1 MEDAGGLT
9 CAEFSDTMSFHCFSI
24 FDGHNGPWT
33 ATFLNQ
39 TLPQM
44 LFLQLADLYS
54 KHALT
59 SQSHPVDLSTTSID
73 LTERNP
79 GDPPDPV
86 PTAEEIDQTIKD
98 VFRHADDLVVHSTT
112 QIALGLND
120 VAYAALSGLN
130 VKDLPGPHSLASFVS
145 DKPPSFPESV
155 GMLSLPFSGA
165 CAVVG
170 IFNSSDR
177 SLRVALTGDCRAVL
191 GRRVPAPGKGKG
203 GGTGNRYIYETHHLS
218 ADQNAKN
225 PAEAARLSALHPGEP
240 ELLNKNRVLGWGPS
254 RAFGDGM
261 MKWSLELQQRLHD
274 DFLGDR
280 PRDVC
285 KTPPYFTAEPVIT
298 TTEGIR
304 KGDFAV
310 FASDG
315 LWDCLS
321 SEEVVGL
328 VGLWLEKN
336 GVEEQIDIPGGR
348 KVTILLPTDKA
359 KVNFKDRSAI
369 SDDAAKALRS
379 LPSAKAE
386 VATTPSSKLP
396 VIYPSDYK
404 DATPMYK
411 YWHREKKFV
420 CEDVNVATHLA
431 RNALGGGNLDLA
443 AALLSLQMPRSR
455 KFR

>member
-9 CAEFSDTMSFHCFSI
+9 CAEFSDTMSLHCFSI

-39 TLPQM
+39 TLPQV

-54 KHALT
+54 KHALF
-59 SQSHPVDLSTTSID
+59 SQSRPVDLSTLSD
-73 LTERNP
+73 LSERNP
-79 GDPPDPV
+79 GDPPDPA

-98 VFRHADDLVVHSTT
+98 VFRHVDDLVVHSVT
-112 QIALGLND
+112 QIALGLD
-120 VAYAALSGLN
+120 DAAYAALSGLN
-130 VKDLPGPHSLASFVS
+130 AKDLPGPHSLASLVNE
-145 DKPPSFPESV
+145 KPPSFPESV
-155 GMLSLPFSGA
+155 GMLHLPYSGA

-191 GRRVPAPGKGKG
+191 GRRVPAPGKRTRG
-203 GGTGNRYIYETHHLS
+203 GMGNRYIYETHHLS
-218 ADQNAKN
+218 VDQNPKN

-240 ELLNKNRVLGWGPS
+240 ELLSKNRVLGWAPT
-254 RAFGDGM
+254 RAFGDGT
-261 MKWSLELQQRLHD
+261 MKWSLELQQRLHE

-280 PRDVC
+280 PREVC

-336 GVEEQIDIPGGR
+336 GIEEQIDIPGGG
-348 KVTILLPTDKA
+348 KVTILLPMDKST
-359 KVNFKDRSAI
+359 VNLNNRPAI
-369 SDDAAKALRS
+369 SDDTAKTLSALPTAEAEAT
-379 LPSAKAE
+379 LPSE
-386 VATTPSSKLP
+386 LP

-404 DATPMYK
+404 DATLMYR
-411 YWHREKKFV
+411 YWRREKKFV
-420 CEDVNVATHLA
+420 CEDINVAKHLA
-431 RNALGGGNLDLA
+431 RNAFGGKNLELA
-443 AALLSLQMPRSR
+443 TALLSLQMPRSR
-455 KFR
+455 RLR